1 MKHII
6 GTIVAV
12 IFFGLAILFLGFGHS
27 QLTHSI
33 IFWLHPHRFT
43 EAGMI
48 GINIKLG
55 LGMVSAGLA
64 ALAWTWS
71 DAWAS

>member
-33 IFWLHPHRFT
+33 IF
-43 EAGMI
+43 
-48 GINIKLG
+48 
-55 LGMVSAGLA
+55 
-64 ALAWTWS
+64 
-71 DAWAS
+71 